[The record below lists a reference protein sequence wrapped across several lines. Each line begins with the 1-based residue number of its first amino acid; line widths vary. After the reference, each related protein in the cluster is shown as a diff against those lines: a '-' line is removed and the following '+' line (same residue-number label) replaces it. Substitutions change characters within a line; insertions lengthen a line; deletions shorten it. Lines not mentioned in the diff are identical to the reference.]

1 MKSALFTFSIYLWQ
15 MLTTPYFYHV
25 ASEERTAQKPAELWQ
40 EWHFHFS
47 KEFAISK
54 QFSYPSRSKSYHFK
68 IQRRLQ
74 LYQTKILSQA
84 RYWQILFWQK
94 SKYFIWLNFSVEYKT
109 GIWNKA
115 LVWKEKYFV
124 RKCKSWASQKVLQQH
139 MPPLLPKQ
147 KFHKI
152 KNLSK
157 HLHMIKNVPPN
168 KISKILSINTYI
180 FLIPE
185 GRFSD
190 QTVPDIPLLE
200 IRDKRPF

>member
-25 ASEERTAQKPAELWQ
+25 ASEERTAQKAAELWQ

-54 QFSYPSRSKSYHFK
+54 QFSYPSRSKTYHFK

-74 LYQTKILSQA
+74 LYQTKILNQA

-124 RKCKSWASQKVLQQH
+124 KNIKAGQVKKCFNSTC
-139 MPPLLPKQ
+139 
-147 KFHKI
+147 
-152 KNLSK
+152 
-157 HLHMIKNVPPN
+157 LHYCPN
-168 KISKILSINTYI
+168 KNCTKLKIFQSIYI
-180 FLIPE
+180 W
-185 GRFSD
+185 
-190 QTVPDIPLLE
+190 
-200 IRDKRPF
+200 